1 MRHIWCHRL
10 KNKLIVLMAFVLAF
24 SLYSGNVTAE
34 PSSSAAASSSAAPSS
49 SADSSGSK
57 SAQQRKKEAEES
69 KAAEEEKKR
78 ETEKQKEET
87 EKQKKE
93 TEEHLSQVNQRAI
106 DLNVEAVS
114 VQEKFENKRQ
124 EVSDTADE
132 LKAAQDQVKQQY
144 ESMKKRFKLIYEKGT
159 TGYVEIILESKSI
172 AEMINRTQYVSAALE
187 SDKALLENFKN
198 KVETI
203 NNLKTKL
210 EQDEADL
217 RNLSIEA
224 KNKLQQAK
232 NSIEEAKAT
241 IRQQEETIRKQ
252 EESIEN
258 SAQRIKE
265 LEKEI
270 IIADKEIGTTGG
282 KQGAQTT
289 QTQVTKGESVSVEA
303 SDRDMIAAMVWCEV
317 GAEGMEEKKGV
328 ASVIV
333 NRLKSS
339 HYPDTVQAVLYQ
351 NRQFQPTW
359 SKTSDGSTTKFLLA
373 LANGAPS
380 DCYSAA
386 DWALAG
392 NSNVGEAIGFKLA
405 STGIEGIV
413 IGKVVF
419 FS

>member
-1 MRHIWCHRL
+1 MRQVRRHNFKFI
-10 KNKLIVLMAFVLAF
+10 ITVLMACVITF
-24 SLYSGNVTAE
+24 SSYSGNVTAE
-34 PSSSAAASSSAAPSS
+34 PSSS
-49 SADSSGSK
+49 K
-57 SAQQRKKEAEES
+57 SAEERKKEAEAS
-69 KAAEEEKKR
+69 KAAEEKKKQ
-78 ETEKQKEET
+78 ETEREKAET
-87 EKQKKE
+87 ERQKQE
-93 TEEHLSQVNQRAI
+93 TQEHLSEVNQRAI
-106 DLNVEAVS
+106 DLNVEAVT

-132 LKAAQDQVKQQY
+132 LKVAQDQVKKQY

-159 TGYVEIILESKSI
+159 TGYVEIILESRSI

-187 SDKALLENFKN
+187 SDKALLESFKE
-198 KVETI
+198 KVENI

-210 EQDEADL
+210 EQDEEDL
-217 RNLSIEA
+217 KNLSIEA

-232 NSIEEAKAT
+232 NSIEEAKET
-241 IRQQEETIRKQ
+241 IKQQEETIRKQ
-252 EESIEN
+252 EESIKN

-289 QTQVTKGESVSVEA
+289 QTQVTKGDSVSVEA

-317 GAEGMEEKKGV
+317 GMEGMEEKKGV

-333 NRLKSS
+333 NRLKSPK
-339 HYPDTVQAVLYQ
+339 YPNTVQAVLYQ

-373 LANGAPS
+373 LASGAPA

-392 NSNVGEAIGFKLA
+392 NSNVGDAIGFKLA